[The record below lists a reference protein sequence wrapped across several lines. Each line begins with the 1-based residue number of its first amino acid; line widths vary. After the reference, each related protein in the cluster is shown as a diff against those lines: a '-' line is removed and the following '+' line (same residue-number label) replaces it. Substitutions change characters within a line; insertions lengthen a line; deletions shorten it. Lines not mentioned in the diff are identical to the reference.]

1 MKSLLG
7 MLLGENP
14 VEKYDPTKFT
24 AVSPSASRPP
34 PKRAVPAAPQ
44 RFEAPQRAQTFQ
56 VAPPPLRAGA
66 SQAPPVQKLYGSG
79 NDMDHNPSAQAEPS
93 PLGCW
98 LVSQPGVM
106 VPVRQNLKV
115 DTLPLQARVAIAS
128 ACVAPMGC
136 GSAALYDPESFM
148 SPIETSQPVIAT
160 GSLINTYTGEVS
172 DLFEDAMPP
181 PDNGRDAGDAV
192 RERKQAQRRLMA
204 AEGNIAAA
212 HHKRE
217 QQNPIQPGDAGAA
230 TQLANFQ
237 INADVAAES
246 SERACRDLFF
256 NRNELAPTELE
267 MTRNP
272 FGFEG
277 YNNRVRINPYILPR
291 QDLDE
296 KGWTSNATLLPGGDT
311 RPKNLKTKL
320 RKERP
325 RTGYLGQ
332 ATGIQQGEDGRA
344 DVRRSQAARDEEGRT
359 EANRCVDAQALYG
372 DAATVSSGQV
382 RLSRDRSEGKPR
394 SGVLSSSL
402 EGASVVTAASV
413 LGSLGYRGQQREV
426 ALVNAA
432 VEERGVT
439 LVGAAQQSL
448 SKRDDQKSSP
458 NQQRGVEN
466 LQLASAAG
474 AAAHRSALRAD
485 ASDAAS
491 TRAVDLGGTSSAFTG
506 SEQRTSSRVESASM
520 QARGVS
526 SATVGAS
533 TLAMQRQSLGERD
546 AQTVDPVSL
555 FSSLT
560 GFDGAGLAMMQRQ
573 FLGGGDDFDVGGAAR
588 RGDASVQ
595 AGRADVSASDAHM
608 PSQLTLDR
616 QGDVAPQN
624 GSRID
629 VSSHSVR
636 RQDLYGDG
644 AKRDVLGPLAS
655 DTTRAQTQRAATKV
669 ALDKRGGGLFLQSSN
684 TAAGAHGAFGETVL
698 RTGGLS
704 ETLEERSAAPHLNS
718 GYIERN
724 SKTSARNARGEVLS
738 GRTDNFKVGADA
750 DFHKRSEPAA
760 REWKNEL
767 LTPPLVRRSVGN
779 EGQRCSIAA
788 REPRRER
795 VAKSPFRGHAL
806 KERGGLTSSNFLKEP
821 TESRY
826 ETEEE

>member
-14 VEKYDPTKFT
+14 VEKYDPKKFT
-24 AVSPSASRPP
+24 AVSPKAPLPP
-34 PKRAVPAAPQ
+34 PKRAVPEAPQ
-44 RFEAPQRAQTFQ
+44 RFEAPQRTQTFQ
-56 VAPPPLRAGA
+56 VAPRPPRAEA
-66 SQAPPVQKLYGSG
+66 PQAPPVQKLYGSG

-115 DTLPLQARVAIAS
+115 DTIPLQARVAIAS

-204 AEGNIAAA
+204 AEGNVTAA

-217 QQNPIQPGDAGAA
+217 QQNPIQPGDAGVA

-237 INADVAAES
+237 INADVATES
-246 SERACRDLFF
+246 NERACRDLFF

-277 YNNRVRINPYILPR
+277 YNNRVRINPYMLPT
-291 QDLDE
+291 QNLDE

-325 RTGYLGQ
+325 RTDYLGQ
-332 ATGIQQGEDGRA
+332 ATGIQPGEDGRA
-344 DVRRSQAARDEEGRT
+344 DVRRSQAARDEEGLT
-359 EANRCVDAQALYG
+359 EANRCVNAQALYG
-372 DAATVSSGQV
+372 DAAAVSSAQV
-382 RLSRDRSEGKPR
+382 RLSRDRSEGKPH

-402 EGASVVTAASV
+402 EGPSVVTAASV

-432 VEERGVT
+432 VEGRGST

-491 TRAVDLGGTSSAFTG
+491 NRAVDLGGTSSAFTG
-506 SEQRTSSRVESASM
+506 SEQRTSSRVEGASM

-526 SATVGAS
+526 SETAGAS
-533 TLAMQRQSLGERD
+533 TLSAQRQSLGERD

-595 AGRADVSASDAHM
+595 AGRVDVSASDAHT

-616 QGDVAPQN
+616 PGDVAPQN

-655 DTTRAQTQRAATKV
+655 DMTHAQTQRAATKV
-669 ALDKRGGGLFLQSSN
+669 ALDKRGGGLFLQSGN

-698 RTGGLS
+698 RTGVS
-704 ETLEERSAAPHLNS
+704 EKLAERAAAPHLNG
-718 GYIERN
+718 GYSERN
-724 SKTSARNARGEVLS
+724 STVSARNARGEVLS

-767 LTPPLVRRSVGN
+767 LTKPLVRRSVGN
-779 EGQRCSIAA
+779 EGQRCSIAT

-806 KERGGLTSSNFLKEP
+806 KERGGLTSFLQEP

-826 ETEEE
+826 EPEDE